1 MEGWE
6 GWDDYAPFYDWENAR
21 TLGRRDVPFWQR
33 LALQTAASGS
43 RQPRVLELGCGTGRV
58 TFPLWRA
65 GVSMVGIDRSAAM
78 LARAE
83 KRRRAA
89 RRRAVNAR
97 GAASSSR
104 AAVDFIRGDI
114 RHLPFR
120 DGSFP
125 LVIAPYG
132 ILQSLLRERDLAETL
147 DAVARVVRP
156 GGLFGLELV
165 ADLPSWQEYS
175 RRVSLRG
182 RRSNG
187 ADVKLIESVRQDRRR
202 KLTLFD
208 QEFVER
214 VGRQVRRRNF
224 TLSFR
229 TLTVRQMRTR
239 LEKAGFEVTALLG
252 DYQGGPW
259 DERAEA
265 WIILATKRSGR
276 TSVNA
281 RKRSRQPRRR

>member
-21 TLGRRDVPFWQR
+21 TLGCRDVPFWLR
-33 LALQTAASGS
+33 LAQQAMHAGH
-43 RQPRVLELGCGTGRV
+43 RPRVLELGCGTGRV

-65 GVSMVGIDRSAAM
+65 GVAMLGIDRSDAM
-78 LARAE
+78 LARAI
-83 KRRRAA
+83 KRQRSARQARMRSLARRAA
-89 RRRAVNAR
+89 IH
-97 GAASSSR
+97 
-104 AAVDFIRGDI
+104 FIRGDI
-114 RHLPFR
+114 RQLPFP
-120 DGSFP
+120 DASFP
-125 LVIAPYG
+125 MVIAPYG
-132 ILQSLLRERDLAETL
+132 ILQSLLRERDLAQTL
-147 DAVARVVRP
+147 EAVARVVRP
-156 GGLFGLELV
+156 GGTFGLELV

-187 ADVKLIESVRQDRRR
+187 VDVTLVESVRQDLRR

-214 VGRQVRRRNF
+214 QGRNVRRRRF

-229 TLTVRQMRTR
+229 TLTVRQMRRR
-239 LEKAGFEVTALLG
+239 LERAGFEITALLG

-265 WIILATKRSGR
+265 WIIIAKKRGDDGR
-276 TSVNA
+276 L
-281 RKRSRQPRRR
+281 